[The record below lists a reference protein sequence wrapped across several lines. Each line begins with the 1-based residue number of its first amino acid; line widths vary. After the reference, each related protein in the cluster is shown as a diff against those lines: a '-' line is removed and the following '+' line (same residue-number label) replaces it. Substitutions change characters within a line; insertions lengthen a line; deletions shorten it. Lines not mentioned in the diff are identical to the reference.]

1 MHEVEAAIQEDPD
14 LGTSQTGGPLG
25 TLDMGRICTVY
36 LYIYIYR
43 HVCMYIHI
51 IHEHVTGVY
60 P

>member
-36 LYIYIYR
+36 LYIYID
-43 HVCMYIHI
+43 MYICIYTHD
-51 IHEHVTGVY
+51 T
-60 P
+60 